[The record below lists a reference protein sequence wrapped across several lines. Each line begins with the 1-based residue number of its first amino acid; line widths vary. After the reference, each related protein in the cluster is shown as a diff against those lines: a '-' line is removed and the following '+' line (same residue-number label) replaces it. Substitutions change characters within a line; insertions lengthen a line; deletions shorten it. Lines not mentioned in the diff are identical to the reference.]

1 MVYNLMSFAEAHLEE
16 NSFTRGNANIYFKLA
31 SQFRTQ
37 DEPAY
42 CGPSTLVM
50 VLNALEV
57 DPGQVWKAPW
67 RFYHESMLDC
77 CVPLESI
84 KKNGI
89 NLTQFVCLAI
99 CNRLHAEAHYGA
111 ENEDFLTGLRQDL
124 LESVRGEG
132 RVIVASYDR
141 SVLQQTGTGHFSPL
155 AAFHTKS
162 DRVLIMDVARFKY
175 PPHWVELKQLQKAM
189 CSIDPATG
197 KPRGYIKL
205 QLRSKTRPL
214 VAFSLKASLGCGSE
228 AEFASAVLAW
238 KEFLLC
244 DVMPV
249 DDEEL
254 QMCCR
259 KFAQCF
265 SSHALCCD
273 QKDIKEDK
281 VNVGCQ
287 AALSEAC
294 RTVCTEVRRTR
305 MANVFLSSAVAAL
318 MLAWPFEDGY
328 SERSDRLARLAKE
341 EVSKFSPDT
350 KNEIS
355 LLTTQLSTLIE
366 CSKPPPKLSITN
378 ESKQPKCSS
387 HQSGCRCKFD
397 VKL

>member
-1 MVYNLMSFAEAHLEE
+1 MSVTAKNFYRRALPSTCVDFSSEE
-16 NSFTRGNANIYFKLA
+16 GKRLFTESLIDGNANIYFKLAAQFRTQDEPAYCGPSTLGNANIYFKLA

-42 CGPSTLVM
+42 CGPSTL
-50 VLNALEV
+50 
-57 DPGQVWKAPW
+57 
-67 RFYHESMLDC
+67 
-77 CVPLESI
+77 
-84 KKNGI
+84 
-89 NLTQFVCLAI
+89 
-99 CNRLHAEAHYGA
+99 
-111 ENEDFLTGLRQDL
+111 DFLFGLRQDL
-124 LESVRGEG
+124 LESVRGEKQ
-132 RVIVASYDR
+132 VIVASYDR

-214 VAFSLKASLGCGSE
+214 VAFSLKASLGCGTE
-228 AEFASAVLAW
+228 ANFASAVLAW

-294 RTVCTEVRRTR
+294 HTVCTEVRRTR
-305 MANVFLSSAVAAL
+305 MANVFLSSAVAVL
-318 MLAWPFEDGY
+318 PSL
-328 SERSDRLARLAKE
+328 LK
-341 EVSKFSPDT
+341 
-350 KNEIS
+350 EIS
-355 LLTTQLSTLIE
+355 
-366 CSKPPPKLSITN
+366 
-378 ESKQPKCSS
+378 
-387 HQSGCRCKFD
+387 
-397 VKL
+397 